1 MLRARAASEWVV
13 VVMQRVH
20 EEDLV
25 GYLLEQG
32 GFEILNLPAIAQSDA
47 TYELGAGGVYERRKG
62 ELLHPTHE
70 PAEVLRELKKNMGS
84 YSFSAQYQQSPI
96 PPGGRIIKRKWF
108 RRYQPLSREPRDRI
122 VISWD
127 IALSETEAGD
137 YSVGV
142 VLLCRNET
150 FYVLDVVRGKF
161 PFDQLKRKI
170 IELKQSYGAAS
181 TLLIEE
187 SPISHGLIQSLQES
201 RINVVTVRPDR
212 DKRSRVISQSDLF
225 EGGSVFFPEKAPWLE
240 DLENELLAFPGRHDD
255 QVDALI
261 QGLAWQREG
270 FGFQQSGRTIGMY

>member
-1 MLRARAASEWVV
+1 MS
-13 VVMQRVH
+13 
-20 EEDLV
+20 
-25 GYLLEQG
+25 QG
-32 GFEILNLPAIAQSDA
+32 
-47 TYELGAGGVYERRKG
+47 RHRK
-62 ELLHPTHE
+62 T
-70 PAEVLRELKKNMGS
+70 R
-84 YSFSAQYQQSPI
+84 
-96 PPGGRIIKRKWF
+96 
-108 RRYQPLSREPRDRI
+108 PRDRI
-122 VISWD
+122 LISWD
-127 IALSETEAGD
+127 IALSEAEAGD

-170 IELKQSYGAAS
+170 IELKQGYGPS

-212 DKRSRVISQSDLF
+212 DKQSRVISQSDLF

>member
-1 MLRARAASEWVV
+1 MV
-13 VVMQRVH
+13 
-20 EEDLV
+20 
-25 GYLLEQG
+25 
-32 GFEILNLPAIAQSDA
+32 AIAARGA
-47 TYELGAGGVYERRKG
+47 TALRFAFAPAAKSSKSISRRKG

-70 PAEVLRELKKNMGS
+70 PAEVLRELKNNMGS
-84 YSFSAQYQQSPI
+84 YAFSAQYQQSPI

-108 RRYQPLSREPRDRI
+108 ARYRELSREPRDRI
-122 VISWD
+122 LISWD
-127 IALSETEAGD
+127 IALSEAEAGD

-142 VLLCRNET
+142 VLICRGET

-161 PFDQLKRKI
+161 PFDELKRKI
-170 IELKQSYGAAS
+170 IELKKRYLAS

-201 RINVVTVRPDR
+201 HISVVTFRPDR
-212 DKRSRVISQSDLF
+212 DKRARVISQSDLF
-225 EGGSVFFPEKAPWLE
+225 EGGSVFFPEQAPWLE
-240 DLENELLAFPGRHDD
+240 DFENELLAFPGRHDD